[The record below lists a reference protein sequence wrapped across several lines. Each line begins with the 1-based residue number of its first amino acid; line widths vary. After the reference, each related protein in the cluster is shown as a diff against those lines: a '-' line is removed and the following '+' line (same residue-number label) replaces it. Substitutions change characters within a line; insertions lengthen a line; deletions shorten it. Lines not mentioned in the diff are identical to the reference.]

1 MNRECQMFPARNGTV
16 FTEQPLFF
24 FSGRYKVQN
33 KELYVITRVC
43 HLKKKKEF
51 LKRIDKRFQGLFL
64 FNFLKVPNSSYGM
77 VL

>member
-1 MNRECQMFPARNGTV
+1 MTQGILKNMDTGLLT
-16 FTEQPLFF
+16 
-24 FSGRYKVQN
+24 
-33 KELYVITRVC
+33 KETLQKKAEELLVSARVC

>member
-1 MNRECQMFPARNGTV
+1 MLTL
-16 FTEQPLFF
+16 LFF
-24 FSGRYKVQN
+24 YIVSYK
-33 KELYVITRVC
+33 KIYAITRVC

>member
-1 MNRECQMFPARNGTV
+1 MEIEEKF
-16 FTEQPLFF
+16 LH
-24 FSGRYKVQN
+24 
-33 KELYVITRVC
+33 ELYIKRKYGPARVC